1 MSSVVRAG
9 VIGYGSIGRTV
20 ANRLLAGA
28 LTGVELVAI
37 VDTGVVANSTV
48 PQTDLAKA
56 IEICDVLIECAGQ
69 AVVFEHA
76 EAVLGA
82 GRDLVI
88 SSTGALADPDFIT
101 RLRKLPGRMLCTT
114 GAVGGLDLLGA
125 ASDAARFDT
134 VTVQTTKLPTSL
146 VQPWMS
152 DQRSAQIVETVS
164 ALTVFEGG
172 AEEASRLFPRSLN
185 VATAVSLAVSDRDLV
200 QVKPVADPSAA
211 LTRHEVTA
219 RGPVGNYHFTIENL
233 PSPENP
239 RTSAIVPF
247 AVLRTLGV
255 LLGHHGVIG

>member
-1 MSSVVRAG
+1 MSSVVRVG
-9 VIGYGSIGRTV
+9 VIGYGSIGRIV
-20 ANRLLAGA
+20 ANRLFAGA
-28 LTGVELVAI
+28 LTGVELAAI
-37 VDTGVVANSTV
+37 VDSEVVADAPV
-48 PQTDLAKA
+48 PQVDLAKA
-56 IEICDVLIECAGQ
+56 IEICDVLVECAGQ

-76 EAVLGA
+76 ETILGA

-88 SSTGALADPDFIT
+88 SSAGALADPDFVT

-125 ASDAARFDT
+125 ASDAAPFES
-134 VTVQTTKLPTSL
+134 VTVQTTKLPASL

-152 DQRSAQIVETVS
+152 DQRSAEIMGTAS

-185 VATAVSLAVSDRDLV
+185 VATAVSLVVSDRDLV
-200 QVKPVADPSAA
+200 QVKLIADPSAA

-219 RGPVGNYHFTIENL
+219 RGPVGNYDFTIENL

-247 AVLRTLGV
+247 AVMRTLGV
-255 LLGHHGVIG
+255 LLGRKGLIG